1 MNCRT
6 QTFLKSGTIR
16 LAADLPLDHF
26 FSFVLSSSSHF
37 LVVLP
42 FHIPF
47 AFRMSFLFFLLI
59 PYSSFFSVS
68 FSFLLSPLFALF
80 FDHIPS
86 SSLSQFY
93 AFRSFCSFLFYISFS
108 LISFLPFPSFSLLFA
123 SVFSDPSFSS
133 FSLPHSFTRIS
144 RSIFNL

>member
-86 SSLSQFY
+86 SSLSQFSV
-93 AFRSFCSFLFYISFS
+93 FRSFCSFSILFSFFRPF
-108 LISFLPFPSFSLLFA
+108 LLFLPFPSFSLRFR
-123 SVFSDPSFSS
+123 VFRLSYSFLFSS
-133 FSLPHSFTRIS
+133 LCFLTLFL
-144 RSIFNL
+144 SITC